1 MLPGAGNDDGGAS
14 GGDGDDDGGLVPWIA
29 EALPGPAG
37 DAASSPFVILGAIW
51 DAITDTWF
59 AAIPLLLLLLAF
71 MVSREIRRRAEDDSA
86 AVDRLP
92 AH

>member
-1 MLPGAGNDDGGAS
+1 VLPGT
-14 GGDGDDDGGLVPWIA
+14 GDGDGGGSDGEGETGGGLVPWIA

-37 DAASSPFVILGAIW
+37 EAASSPFVILGAIW

-71 MVSREIRRRAEDDSA
+71 IVGRAIRRRAEDDSA
-86 AVDRLP
+86 GADRLP
-92 AH
+92 AL